1 VSTADLQE
9 QVTALTRELQE
20 AREQQT
26 ATSQILKVISSSPG
40 DLQPVFQAILQN
52 ATQLCEAKFGT
63 MYLYENG
70 AFRPVAV
77 LNAPKALLEFIWQR
91 GSFKAQPGT
100 SLERLMQTGEVYNAD
115 ETAGGAAAKFGGARS
130 LIAVPMSKETKLIG
144 AIIIYRQEVRPFT
157 DKQIELVKN
166 FAAQGVIAI
175 ENTRLLKELRESLQQ
190 QTATADVLKVISGS
204 AFDLKLVLEALIE
217 SATRLC
223 GATRGHILRF
233 NGEFLVLAAAHGA
246 WPGFTEYLSAHPLRP
261 GPGTIAGRAAA
272 AHRTVHVHDVLQ
284 EPGYELSE
292 LVKQQGYRTVL
303 AVPMMREE
311 ALLGVITIPKTNVEP
326 FTEKQIEL
334 VETFADQAVI
344 AIENARLL
352 NELRESLQQQTAT
365 SEVLRVISSSP
376 GELEPV
382 FQAMLENARRICEAE
397 FDVLYRCEGDTLR
410 AVAMHGAPQA
420 FVEERRRNPL
430 VRPPPQTALARAMAT
445 KQPVQIAD
453 VVNERHAVHDRN
465 RLCLSSPQ
473 NGNFSNVDRRLSANS
488 RIFTRMRAR

>member
-1 VSTADLQE
+1 
-9 QVTALTRELQE
+9 
-20 AREQQT
+20 
-26 ATSQILKVISSSPG
+26 
-40 DLQPVFQAILQN
+40 
-52 ATQLCEAKFGT
+52 
-63 MYLYENG
+63 
-70 AFRPVAV
+70 
-77 LNAPKALLEFIWQR
+77 
-91 GSFKAQPGT
+91 
-100 SLERLMQTGEVYNAD
+100 
-115 ETAGGAAAKFGGARS
+115 
-130 LIAVPMSKETKLIG
+130 
-144 AIIIYRQEVRPFT
+144 
-157 DKQIELVKN
+157 
-166 FAAQGVIAI
+166 
-175 ENTRLLKELRESLQQ
+175 
-190 QTATADVLKVISGS
+190 
-204 AFDLKLVLEALIE
+204 
-217 SATRLC
+217 
-223 GATRGHILRF
+223 
-233 NGEFLVLAAAHGA
+233 
-246 WPGFTEYLSAHPLRP
+246 
-261 GPGTIAGRAAA
+261 
-272 AHRTVHVHDVLQ
+272 LQ

-344 AIENARLL
+344 AIENARL
-352 NELRESLQQQTAT
+352 T